1 MDKVINGYW
10 GGYFDSPLTLNKTP
24 DYFNV
29 VTLAF
34 AGPDKNDT
42 LTTDFLCS
50 RFSKEIIIRWMK
62 DLKKINPSVKILLSI
77 IDNPTY
83 HWNNVNLDIFTD
95 NVFILINEWG
105 LDGID
110 IDGQSG
116 MSEHCFVHRF
126 TDLTFYLRDKMD
138 GGKIL
143 TYTCYTQTDCEVLER
158 IKDKID
164 WINTMAYFDDYESM
178 VNLYKIYERIVGDKI
193 CIGVKAGSKDDES
206 VTPLNEV
213 ENLCKFNVKKKG
225 IMLWTINRDTESFT
239 GIKDLTWAKTIQ
251 SSLKIKSD

>member
-34 AGPDKNDT
+34 AGPDKDSSV
-42 LTTDFLCS
+42 TTDFLCS

-83 HWNNVNLDIFTD
+83 HWNNVNLDLFTD
-95 NVFILINEWG
+95 NVLTIINEWG

-116 MSEHCFVHRF
+116 MSEHCFVR
-126 TDLTFYLRDKMD
+126 
-138 GGKIL
+138 
-143 TYTCYTQTDCEVLER
+143 TQ
-158 IKDKID
+158 
-164 WINTMAYFDDYESM
+164 M
-178 VNLYKIYERIVGDKI
+178 
-193 CIGVKAGSKDDES
+193 
-206 VTPLNEV
+206 
-213 ENLCKFNVKKKG
+213 
-225 IMLWTINRDTESFT
+225 
-239 GIKDLTWAKTIQ
+239 
-251 SSLKIKSD
+251 